1 MSDIKEYNFKKIEQ
15 KWQEKWLKDNSHT
28 PDFSS
33 VEKKHYC
40 LTMFSYPSGDKLH
53 VGHWYNYGPVDTYA
67 RYLKKKG
74 FNVFQPQGFDSF
86 GLPAENYAIKH
97 GIHPSESTN
106 KNIAKMKQQ
115 LNSIGAMFD
124 WTNELRTSSPE
135 YYRWTQW
142 LFLQL
147 YKNNLAYQKEAMV
160 NWCPDCAT
168 VLANEQ
174 VKQYKTSKGKGGLY
188 NGCDRC
194 KEEVIQ
200 KPLKQWFF
208 KITEYAEELLDFKSL
223 DWPQKTI
230 LMQKHWIGK
239 SEGAE
244 INFKLEDNPLEIK
257 VYTTRPDT
265 IYGATYL
272 VLSPENKILDSVV
285 LFEYNNSVKSY
296 VEEAKLKNELE
307 RTDLNKDK
315 TGVFSGSYAVH
326 PLTGKKIPIWI
337 ADYVLSGY
345 GTGAVMAVPG
355 HDPRDYEFALKYNLE
370 IAKVINCA
378 DSDLPYSGEGEL
390 INSDMLN
397 GLSSIDAKNKII
409 SYFKQ
414 EKIGSKHTNYKLKDW
429 LISRQRYWGTPIPIV
444 YDPEGT
450 PHPIPEE
457 YLPWELPDDVDYKPK
472 GTSPLG
478 SSKLL
483 IDRVESIFGIGWR
496 PEIDTMDTFVC
507 SSWYYLRYP
516 NSNYR
521 NGPFNKD
528 RLNWLPV
535 DTYVG
540 GAEHATMHLLYAR
553 FITKALRDFG
563 HLDFSEPFTKLF
575 HQGTI
580 TKDGA
585 KMSKS
590 RENTVS
596 PDKFIEEYGSDTFRA
611 YLMFM
616 GPFDE
621 GGDWNDKGITGIYRF
636 LGKVWRLCIE
646 FNESDTLSK
655 EDIYI
660 INRTIKGVSFD
671 LDSMKFNTAIS
682 KLMEYVNNFTGR
694 NEVHKDVKETLVH
707 LLSPIAPHLSEELWS
722 KLGFKDSIFDNKW
735 PDYDESLTVDD
746 IVTIIIQVNGK
757 MRGKIEVRSEL
768 NKDEIFTISK
778 SNKNVKNH
786 VLEKT
791 IIKEIYVP
799 GRLVNFVVK

>member
-1 MSDIKEYNFKKIEQ
+1 MTYDKEYSFNKIEE
-15 KWQEKWLKDNSHT
+15 KWQKIWEEKKSHT
-28 PDFSS
+28 PDFSKAS
-33 VEKKHYC
+33 NKHYC

-67 RYLKKKG
+67 RYLKMKG

-97 GIHPSESTN
+97 GIHPAESTD
-106 KNIAKMKQQ
+106 KNIAKMKEQ

-124 WTNELRTSSPE
+124 WSNELRTSSPE
-135 YYRWTQW
+135 YYKWTQW
-142 LFLQL
+142 LFLKL

-160 NWCPDCAT
+160 NWCPGCAT

-174 VKQYKTSKGKGGLY
+174 VKQYNSSNNNSAY

-194 KEEVIQ
+194 KQEVVQ

-208 KITEYAEELLDFKSL
+208 KITEYAEELLDFQSL

-230 LMQKHWIGK
+230 LMQKNWIGK
-239 SEGAE
+239 SQGAE
-244 INFKLEDNPLEIK
+244 ITFDINAHSSRIK
-257 VYTTRPDT
+257 IYTTRPDT
-265 IYGATYL
+265 IYGATYV
-272 VLSPENKILDSVV
+272 VLSPENELLNTIVSKDC
-285 LFEYNNSVKSY
+285 VKTVNDY
-296 VEEAKLKNELE
+296 IEKAKLKNELE

-315 TGVFSGSYAVH
+315 TGVFSGSYALN
-326 PLTGKKIPIWI
+326 PLTGKKIPIWV

-355 HDPRDYEFALKYNLE
+355 HDERDYEFAKKYNLD
-370 IAKVINCA
+370 IVKVVDCSG
-378 DSDLPYSGEGEL
+378 SDLPYTGQGTL
-390 INSDMLN
+390 VNSDFLN
-397 GLSSIDAKNKII
+397 NLSTQEAKNEII
-409 SYFKQ
+409 SYL
-414 EKIGSKHTNYKLKDW
+414 ENNDIGNKHTNYKLKDW

-457 YLPWELPDDVDYKPK
+457 HLPWELPDDVDYNPK

-478 SSKLL
+478 SSTSLVDK
-483 IDRVESIFGIGWR
+483 VEEIFGKGWR

-516 NSNYR
+516 NATCKEA
-521 NGPFNKD
+521 PFDKEKLD
-528 RLNWLPV
+528 WLPV

-563 HLDFSEPFTKLF
+563 YLDFSEPFMKLF

-590 RENTVS
+590 KGNTVS
-596 PDKFIEEYGSDTFRA
+596 PDEFINQYGSDTFRA

-636 LGKVWRLCIE
+636 LGKVWRICIE
-646 FNESDTLSK
+646 YDESDTLSK
-655 EDIYI
+655 SDKIT
-660 INRTIKGVSFD
+660 INKTIKGVSEDF
-671 LDSMKFNTAIS
+671 DSMKFNTAIS

-694 NEVHKDVKETLVH
+694 NQAHVLVKKTLIQ
-707 LLSPIAPHLSEELWS
+707 LLAPIAPHLCEELWS
-722 KLGFKDSIFDNKW
+722 ALGGNDSVFDQKW
-735 PDYDESLTVDD
+735 LSYDSELVSDD
-746 IVTIIIQVNGK
+746 IITIVIQVNGK
-757 MRGKIEVRSEL
+757 VRGKVESS
-768 NKDEIFTISK
+768 KDSGKEEIFK
-778 SNKNVKNH
+778 LARLNKNVEGYISGKSI
-786 VLEKT
+786 L
-791 IIKEIYVP
+791 KEIYVP